1 MKKFTLG
8 FLGIILMGLVAC
20 EPDPGPGPEP
30 EQHRTEQHT
39 ETGMYLGITTFNDDI
54 HYYYD
59 GKNSCDSY
67 WAHYGMLD
75 QWTVNHYV
83 EFINNSAT
91 AKATLLYYAVDTTLS
106 YLEQCKFPDDV
117 ESVSVITFTDGLDM
131 GSHGKTEAYGGDNE
145 TYLEILNSKIKN
157 IRVNG
162 FPINAY
168 TIGVRGNDVYDI
180 DQFKKNLSSLASS
193 DENVVEVSNIDEVNA
208 KFKALAESLYKEHES
223 RSLRIKIPQPQKNEF
238 QRFTFDLNST
248 SKDADQSTCYLEGVY
263 ADKQLQN
270 IKYVGCESS
279 SGVSVEAIPDEDNK
293 VYVVFQF
300 ENFGDTA
307 GNAISTV
314 NMRHWY
320 RAQGQTA
327 WSPNTEFTPAEDA
340 IPIVEQKS
348 AVVTLILDC
357 SSSLGEDFVKIQE
370 AACNFIRTLAGE
382 ISNGDDNGDDNGND
396 NPALTSQIRFCKQK
410 AYTYWPM
417 LGCAD
422 VNNNNIVVASH
433 EFGAAS
439 GTSPYYD
446 IAAGKYRPC
455 GYYYNEEDA
464 DPGHWYFVGDEYY
477 TFEAGKKYTFTL
489 TDDGEYIGGFITLD
503 GNMLAPA
510 QIVKQW
516 KTPKSSMTKW
526 SKH

>member
-8 FLGIILMGLVAC
+8 LLSIILLGLVAC
-20 EPDPGPGPEP
+20 EPEPEP
-30 EQHRTEQHT
+30 EQEYHDG
-39 ETGMYLGITTFNDDI
+39 TGMYLGITTFNDEV
-54 HYYYD
+54 YYYEENIW
-59 GKNSCDSY
+59 GSY
-67 WAHYGMLD
+67 GAYHYGILD
-75 QWTVNHYV
+75 QWTVNNYV

-91 AKATLLYYAVDTTLS
+91 AKATLLYYAVDKTLS
-106 YLEQCKFPDDV
+106 YLEKCQFPDDV
-117 ESVSVITFTDGLDM
+117 ESVSVITFTDGLDK
-131 GSHGKTEAYGGDNE
+131 GSHGQTDAYGDDNE
-145 TYLEILNSKIKN
+145 KYLAALNSKINN

-162 FPINAY
+162 LPINAY

-180 DQFKKNLSSLASS
+180 DQFQNNLRSLASS
-193 DENVVEVSNIDEVNA
+193 EENVVEVSNIDEVNA
-208 KFKALAESLYKEHES
+208 KFKAIAESLYKKHES
-223 RSLRIKIPQPQKNEF
+223 RSLRIKIPRPQKNES

-248 SKDADQSTCYLEGVY
+248 STDATHSTCYLEGVY
-263 ADKQLQN
+263 ADNQLQD
-270 IKYVGCESS
+270 IKYVGCASS
-279 SGVSVEAIPDEDNK
+279 SGVSVQAIPDEDNK
-293 VYVVFQF
+293 VYVIFQF
-300 ENFGDTA
+300 ENFGDAA

-320 RAQGQTA
+320 MAQGQTT
-327 WSPNTEFTPAEDA
+327 WSPNTEFTPAQDA

-357 SSSLGEDFVKIQE
+357 SSSLGEDFVKVQE
-370 AACNFIRTLAGE
+370 AACNFIRTLAGG
-382 ISNGDDNGDDNGND
+382 ISNGDDNGNNNGND
-396 NPALTSQIRFCKQK
+396 NPELTSQIRFCKQY
-410 AYTYWPM
+410 AYTHWPT

-422 VNNNNIVVASH
+422 ANNNIVAYH

-464 DPGHWYFVGDEYY
+464 DSDYWVLVDDEYS

-489 TDDGEYIGGFITLD
+489 TDDGEYMDGYITLD
-503 GNMLAPA
+503 GSMNAPA